1 VDFALSTSVVPPEF
15 CDPSSKS
22 LSGYFGV
29 TGSKYDRDRSKRYF
43 YWFFE
48 RRSQSMLPGQQTEER
63 NDDSSDDDDE
73 EKIPFVIWLN
83 GGPGCSSLLGL
94 LQENGPCLI
103 NDDGQST
110 RLNPYSWTE
119 EAHVLYLDQPAFAGY
134 SYGDG
139 YDDSEDETDS
149 EMVAEDAYYF
159 LQSFFRS
166 DEGEKYRNLPL
177 YLTGEVSSHLFW
189 DVICVLV
196 RGLQYLVNSHIL
208 CFSFVSVLCRSLHT
222 SHCSPNLEGQP
233 PPPI

>member
-1 VDFALSTSVVPPEF
+1 MWSAAPTLIAARLAAADHIQPPAPTPSGKKVHNFSFQSSPNIDFELSTNVVPGDF
-15 CDPSSKS
+15 CDPASKS

-29 TGSKYDRDRSKRYF
+29 TGSKYDRDHSKQYF

-48 RRSQSMLPGQQTEER
+48 RRSQSMLSTESG
-63 NDDSSDDDDE
+63 DSSDDDE
-73 EKIPFVIWLN
+73 EIPLVIWLN

-94 LQENGPCLI
+94 LLENGPCLI
-103 NDDGQST
+103 NDDGRST

-159 LQSFFRS
+159 LQSFMRS
-166 DEGEKYRNLPL
+166 EEGEKYRDLPL
-177 YLTGEVSSHLFW
+177 YLTGEVSSHLF
-189 DVICVLV
+189 
-196 RGLQYLVNSHIL
+196 
-208 CFSFVSVLCRSLHT
+208 
-222 SHCSPNLEGQP
+222 
-233 PPPI
+233 